1 MCPADMMFRDNLN
14 RDIMSR
20 DCHVSYGYDVQGQFK
35 QGHNE
40 QGLYDPAEEYYSLNN
55 YFTENII
62 QRYSNTVV
70 NLWYRARIARLL
82 KTTLFTPLIVD
93 LNSFLPLLLN

>member
-14 RDIMSR
+14 RDIMNR

-40 QGLYDPAEEYYSLNN
+40 QELPCVL
-55 YFTENII
+55 
-62 QRYSNTVV
+62 
-70 NLWYRARIARLL
+70 RI
-82 KTTLFTPLIVD
+82 
-93 LNSFLPLLLN
+93 